1 MATILIVEAVDAAL
15 ATHWP
20 PGADALE
27 EERHRQ
33 MQLILRLIASG
44 SDPLV
49 LAVYHRLCTDHTWTK
64 TDNAEDA
71 RGWAEFAHWGQ
82 REGLL
87 DRKEMRLVRR
97 IALTRPQWVGRDAA

>member
-1 MATILIVEAVDAAL
+1 VAATLIVEAVVAAL

-20 PGADALE
+20 TGEDALE

-33 MQLILRLIASG
+33 VQFILRLIANG

-64 TDNAEDA
+64 TVNAEDA
-71 RGWAEFAHWGQ
+71 GSWAELAHWGQ

-97 IALTRPQWVGRDAA
+97 IALTRPQWVGRGAA